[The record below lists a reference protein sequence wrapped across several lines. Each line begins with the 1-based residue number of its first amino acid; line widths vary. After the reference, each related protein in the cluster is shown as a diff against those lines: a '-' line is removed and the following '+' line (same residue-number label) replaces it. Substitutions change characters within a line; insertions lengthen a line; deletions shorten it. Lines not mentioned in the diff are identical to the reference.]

1 VTILSQKGE
10 KYSWIFFRG
19 LSLANTDLR
28 FYNGFMKYNAIIIA
42 GPTASGKSD
51 FAHKLA
57 KHVNGAIINCDSV
70 QIYRGIENISA
81 SPFAGASGAFD
92 EIDGVPYKLFS
103 ILPLNEHIS
112 VADYLTLARKA
123 FDEVISMGKVPIFV
137 GGTGYYI
144 NVLINGISEIP
155 EVSESNRN
163 RAREMAEKDIK
174 DAKKLLPPE
183 FTATDPQRI
192 ARALEVF
199 LETGKHLTEW
209 QKMPRNRAIVPNA
222 LRVLVMPE
230 REVLLKRIA
239 TRIPEMIRSG
249 AISEAQYIMNNDLNP
264 ERAIGAVQLCDML
277 RGKISENEAID
288 NWTTKTN
295 QYAKRQ
301 RTWFNGQ
308 YDADI
313 KIKNVP
319 NDEDLERLIQVL

>member
-1 VTILSQKGE
+1 MTILSQKGE